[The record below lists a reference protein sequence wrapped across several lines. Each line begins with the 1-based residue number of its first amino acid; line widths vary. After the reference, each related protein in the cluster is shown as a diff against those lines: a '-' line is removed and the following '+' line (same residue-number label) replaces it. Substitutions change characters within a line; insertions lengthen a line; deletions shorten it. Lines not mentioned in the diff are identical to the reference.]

1 MDGTG
6 FEISRP
12 KRIKE
17 MTMFSMKSTLK
28 TILAAASLAVLSAAG
43 IGAASAQPWDHS
55 GYHNSWHDRGWRH
68 DRFERHAF
76 VNRMRVADTL
86 RFHHYR
92 MIGDPY
98 FVHGRYVVRT
108 HDRFG
113 RIVFVQVDPYSGA
126 FVREVRL

>member
-1 MDGTG
+1 
-6 FEISRP
+6 
-12 KRIKE
+12 
-17 MTMFSMKSTLK
+17 MFNMKSV
-28 TILAAASLAVLSAAG
+28 LAAASLAVLVPAG
-43 IGAASAQPWDHS
+43 IGSAAAQPWDH
-55 GYHNSWHDRGWRH
+55 GRHYDRAWERH
-68 DRFERHAF
+68 ERFEHRAF

-86 RFHHYR
+86 RFHRYR

-126 FVREVRL
+126 FIREVIL